1 MFLWIQMKTIE
12 IKLLRIV
19 RALRLL
25 ILLMLLMLSEIS
37 YAKDHNLLLE
47 GLDGKHHAL
56 SEYVGKGK
64 WAVVNVWAT
73 ACPHCRRELFDL
85 ASFYDKHHEKDAIVI
100 GLTLDLET
108 FEIPDKKHVSIFAAT
123 YLVDY
128 PLLLVSGQLA
138 SKVIGRAV
146 NTVPATFFYN
156 PEGRLVYE
164 FNGELTMQILEDII
178 NNKKTNT
185 LHKGTK
191 KHNSFSL

>member
-1 MFLWIQMKTIE
+1 MKSIE
-12 IKLLRIV
+12 IKLLRIIGG
-19 RALRLL
+19 LRLL
-25 ILLMLLMLSEIS
+25 IMIILLMLSEIS
-37 YAKDHNLLLE
+37 YAKDHNHLLE
-47 GLDGKHHAL
+47 GLDGRQHAL

-64 WAVVNVWAT
+64 WVVVNVWAT

-85 ASFYDKHHEKDAIVI
+85 ASFYDKHHEKDATVI

-123 YLVDY
+123 YLLDY

-138 SKVIGRAV
+138 SKVIGRTV

-164 FNGELTMQILEDII
+164 FNGELTIQILEDII
-178 NNKKTNT
+178 NNKKPNM

-191 KHNSFSL
+191 KHNLFSL

>member
-1 MFLWIQMKTIE
+1 ME
-12 IKLLRIV
+12 IKPSRITE
-19 RALRLL
+19 ALRLL

-37 YAKDHNLLLE
+37 YAKDHSLLLE

-64 WAVVNVWAT
+64 WVVVNVWAT

-85 ASFYDKHHEKDAIVI
+85 ASFYEKHRDKDAIVI

-108 FEIPDKKHVSIFAAT
+108 FELPDKKHVAIFAAT
-123 YLVDY
+123 YLLDY

-146 NTVPATFFYN
+146 NTVPTTFFYN
-156 PEGRLVYE
+156 PVGRLVYE
-164 FNGELTMQILEDII
+164 FNGELTIEILEDII
-178 NNKKTNT
+178 NNKKPNT
-185 LHKGTK
+185 PQKSTK
-191 KHNSFSL
+191 QYQSLTQ